1 MSGRARS
8 APPAGDAAPTAEP
21 AVVLA
26 RVPTGTTLRREL
38 AAAAR
43 SRGRP
48 SSFAAELSAL
58 HAELAAI
65 ETPAVDLEAARRR
78 LADATGEEERLK
90 ERVAA
95 VRGDVRARRAVGAD
109 TAASLADLEAAAAAL
124 SDAQT
129 TRIAAEQAL
138 ARERRRAAAAR
149 DERERRLGLSDRLNN
164 RRRNARE
171 ELAAAVYP
179 DFRAALSAVPGGDPT
194 AAGAAV
200 SEYDGSA
207 LAGSLAAVRIASLDG
222 PVVLGRRVAA
232 AFDAWDGPDP
242 ATALGVPVSLPEV

>member
-8 APPAGDAAPTAEP
+8 APPAGDPAPPTEP
-21 AVVLA
+21 AVVLG
-26 RVPTGTTLRREL
+26 RIPTGTTLRREL

-43 SRGRP
+43 SRGLR

-58 HAELAAI
+58 HAELTAI

-164 RRRNARE
+164 RRRDARE

-194 AAGAAV
+194 VAGAAV

-207 LAGSLAAVRIASLDG
+207 LAGSLAAVQIASLDG
-222 PVVLGRRVAA
+222 PVVLGRSVVA
-232 AFDAWDGPDP
+232 AFDAWDGPEP
-242 ATALGVPVSLPEV
+242 ATALGVSVTLPEV